1 MTNNITIQTVGK
13 RMRTPLRSPWKCVG
27 SKAACLSL
35 LVAGMFSSCYEDKGN
50 YTYNFDGMNAI
61 DTLIFSPA
69 SASQSAGITGVS
81 HCIRPSIL
89 KR

>member
-1 MTNNITIQTVGK
+1 MTNNIIILAVSK
-13 RMRTPLRSPWKCVG
+13 HLRTALRSPWKSVG

-50 YTYNFDGMNAI
+50 YTYSFDGMNAI

-69 SASQSAGITGVS
+69 
-81 HCIRPSIL
+81 
-89 KR
+89 